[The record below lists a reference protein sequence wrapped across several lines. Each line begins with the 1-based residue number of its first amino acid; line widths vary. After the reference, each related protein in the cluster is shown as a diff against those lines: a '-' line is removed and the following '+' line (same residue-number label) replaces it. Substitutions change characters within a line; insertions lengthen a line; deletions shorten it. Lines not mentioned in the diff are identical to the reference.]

1 MEGGRI
7 RLQSDDGNWELEI
20 LEETVVSGINYV
32 FAEGDEAER
41 IMDVFAKLLEG
52 EDISI
57 ER

>member
-1 MEGGRI
+1 MKDISAPE
-7 RLQSDDGNWELEI
+7 DEDAD
-20 LEETVVSGINYV
+20 YV